1 MCAAANFERIIKM
14 TRISIVLNNKW
25 VLEHRNDELLPVD
38 FLNNIIGGMENVK
51 KEKSSISTLILSV
64 PSDESEAQS
73 IVDALLGSFGK
84 QYGLGDGELD
94 SVVTVIYEKE
104 ESEEKTDAD
113 GDEKNGSDSSDDED
127 KKTESDEQPDAERE
141 AQPDELPPFGKFLM
155 KRQSGSSSESTEPEP
170 PSEEKIAAC
179 MKKIDEMTGGAE
191 FKALARELCSVAPY
205 IIKNNTY
212 DTFLSQTY
220 LFSINNGNGL
230 STYLKSLADLIVAL
244 GICPA
249 FKSPT
254 VLEYRIPASNGR
266 SNPFEDELDT
276 TFEMGDTKNVRLLSI
291 DLSEWIDST
300 NHPDFKSFLTGLP
313 RQMGKYIIVFR
324 VPFVDKDILNKIQ
337 SALNDV
343 VFVKGVSFPPLTKAE
358 IQRFAKSE
366 IEGYGF
372 RISSAAWEGFH
383 ERINE
388 ERSDGR
394 FYGLNTVKKVVR
406 ELVYEK
412 QLSSAKRGK
421 NDLLISKK
429 DTMELCNNAEGFGLS
444 GYEMLDRLVCA
455 DALKAKINEIV
466 SQILLARSSEN
477 VDTPCIHMRFVGNPG
492 TGKTTVARIIGKILK
507 EKGVLRVGGFFE
519 YGGRDFCGRYVGE
532 TAPKTVSMCRDAY
545 GSVLFIDEAY
555 SLYRGGSLSV
565 DYGREALDVL
575 IAEMENH
582 RSDLVVI
589 MAGYPDEMK
598 TLMEGNAGLAS
609 RMPYVIEFPNFDRNQ
624 LYEIYASMVK
634 RQFKSE
640 DMLFDAARAFF
651 DNIPDAVLNS
661 KDFSNA
667 RFVRN
672 LFERT
677 WAKASMRC
685 QLDGSSGITI
695 KKVDFDAAVA
705 DKEFNFNQ
713 KKKTVKIGF

>member
-1 MCAAANFERIIKM
+1 M
-14 TRISIVLNNKW
+14 TRISIILNNKW
-25 VLEHRNDELLPVD
+25 VLQHKNDEQLPID
-38 FLNNIIGGMENVK
+38 FLGNIIGKMENV
-51 KEKSSISTLILSV
+51 EKVRSSISTLVLSA
-64 PSDESEAQS
+64 STDESGAQS
-73 IVDALLGSFGK
+73 IVDGLLESFGE
-84 QYGLGDGELD
+84 QYGIDGGELEG
-94 SVVTVIYEKE
+94 VVTVIYEKE
-104 ESEEKTDAD
+104 ESEEKTDAEGDKEKESVPSDD
-113 GDEKNGSDSSDDED
+113 GDKKGETEETADAAPKAQDGEPQPFAKFF
-127 KKTESDEQPDAERE
+127 KKTGSAE
-141 AQPDELPPFGKFLM
+141 A
-155 KRQSGSSSESTEPEP
+155 EP
-170 PSEEKIAAC
+170 PSEERIEAC
-179 MKKIDEMTGGAE
+179 MKKIEGLTGGAE
-191 FKALARELCSVAPY
+191 FKSLARELRGVAPY
-205 IIKNNTY
+205 IKENNTF

-220 LFSINNGNGL
+220 LFSINSGNGV
-230 STYLKSLADLIVAL
+230 STYLQSLAELIVSL

-254 VLEYRIPASNGR
+254 VLEYRIPAANGR
-266 SNPFEDELDT
+266 TNSFEDVLDT
-276 TFEMGDTKNVRLLSI
+276 TFDMGDTKNVRLLSI

-300 NHPDFKSFLTGLP
+300 NHPDFKSFLTELP
-313 RQMGKYIIVFR
+313 RQIGKYIIVFR
-324 VPFVDKDILNKIQ
+324 VPFVDKDILGRIQ

-343 VFVKGVSFPPLTKAE
+343 VFVKGISFPPLTKAE
-358 IQRFAKSE
+358 IQSFAKSE

-372 RISSAAWEGFH
+372 RISNAAWEGFH
-383 ERINE
+383 ERITE

-394 FYGLNTVKKVVR
+394 FYGINTVKKVVR
-406 ELVYEK
+406 ELIYEK
-412 QLSSAKRGK
+412 QLSSARRGK

-429 DTMELCNNAEGFGLS
+429 DTMELCKDAEGIGLS
-444 GYEMLDRLVCA
+444 GYEMLDRLVSA

-466 SQILLARSSEN
+466 SQILLARSSES

-555 SLYRGGSLSV
+555 SLYRGGSFSV

-640 DMLFDAARAFF
+640 DALFTAAREFF
-651 DNIPDAVLNS
+651 DGIPDHILNS

-685 QLDGSSGITI
+685 QLDGSTGITI
-695 KKVDFDAAVA
+695 KRVDFEAAIA